1 MLIAESQPTRQVLVA
16 EMRDRLTRESFPRAI
31 ILCLLIVSGSA
42 AFLSSFI
49 ALQMGLDSMALRYG
63 LATLVGYGAFIAL
76 IRTWIAIRRG
86 WSADCLVDLIPWEN
100 VPVDRA
106 PGSGGS
112 GATDEGVSGVADR
125 LASSLTDFD
134 DFWWLVLAGVA
145 LCAGLVAIGAIVYSA
160 PLLLAE
166 VALDAALV
174 STVYSRLRRDEAGH
188 WATTTIRQTWTSA
201 LTLIVFMAAVGFA
214 LQRLA
219 PDAHSIG
226 GVVRQLT
233 S

>member
-1 MLIAESQPTRQVLVA
+1 
-16 EMRDRLTRESFPRAI
+16 
-31 ILCLLIVSGSA
+31 
-42 AFLSSFI
+42 
-49 ALQMGLDSMALRYG
+49 MALRYG
-63 LATLVGYGAFIAL
+63 LATLVGYAVFVAL
-76 IRTWIAIRRG
+76 IRAWIAIRRG
-86 WSADCLVDLIPWEN
+86 WSADCLVDLIPDEPIGARRSERVDGVTGDCGRQVPGWDN
-100 VPVDRA
+100 VPVEPA
-106 PGSGGS
+106 SGSGGS
-112 GATDEGVSGVADR
+112 GATDEGVSGVADT
-125 LASSLTDFD
+125 LASSLDLD

-188 WATTTIRQTWTSA
+188 WATTTIRQTWMSA
-201 LTLIVFMAAVGFA
+201 LTLIVFMAGLGFA
-214 LQRLA
+214 LQQLA